1 MQDQV
6 VGGINKAIKENAR
19 ASADWKHQ
27 AKADKAYAMYEV
39 INEQL
44 FQDNLPEVV
53 IGFDDRLKKSGEYY
67 FEGDTI
73 SLKHHF
79 DIRTDLTDI
88 ELFIAILHNAVHAN
102 QDVYKPKGKWYH
114 GKDFNESM
122 HEYGLTVNDLG
133 NTISLEPDILEPT
146 LGRLG
151 QSHLVA
157 DLLDF
162 EANEALVSTTPD
174 TGEKATPNAIPS
186 TIVIGP
192 TKPKNT
198 SKMKKWSCSCTN
210 IRVAT
215 NLTAYCT
222 TCNQDFEEAI

>member
-1 MQDQV
+1 MADQV
-6 VGGINKAIKENAR
+6 VGGINKAIKDNAR
-19 ASADWKHQ
+19 ASVDWKHQ
-27 AKADKAYAMYEV
+27 ATADKAYAMYEGV
-39 INEQL
+39 NEQL

-67 FEGDTI
+67 FEGDNI

-79 DIRTDLTDI
+79 DIRTDLSPL

-114 GKDFNESM
+114 GKEFTENM
-122 HEYGLTVNDLG
+122 QEYGITVNDLG
-133 NTISLEPDILEPT
+133 NTISLEPDTLEPT

-151 QSHLVA
+151 LTHLVS

-162 EANEALVSTTPD
+162 DAVEATVSTAPD
-174 TGEKATPNAIPS
+174 TGETITTAKVVLNTPA
-186 TIVIGP
+186 
-192 TKPKNT
+192 KPKGK
-198 SKMKKWSCSCTN
+198 SKMKKWSCSCTTPTN
-210 IRVAT
+210 VRCAT

-222 TCNQDFEEAI
+222 TCDSDFEEQF